1 MLEAGVQAPDFELP
15 DQDGNKVK
23 LSDFK
28 GKWVVLYFYPKDMT
42 PGCTTEAC
50 NFQEALPAFQ
60 NMEAVVL
67 GVSKDSVERHK
78 KFAEKHNLQFH
89 LLSDAE
95 GNVCETYGVWQEKN
109 MYGRKYMGINRS
121 TFLID
126 PDGKIARVYPKV
138 KVKTHHEEVM
148 NDLQKLKEGGKA

>member
-15 DQDGNKVK
+15 DQNGKTVK

-28 GKWVVLYFYPKDMT
+28 GKWIVLYFYPKDMT

-50 NFQEALPAFQ
+50 NFQESLPDFQ
-60 NMEAVVL
+60 SLDAVIL

-78 KFAEKHNLQFH
+78 KFADKYNLQFP

-95 GNVCETYGVWQEKN
+95 NNVCETYGVWVEKN

-126 PDGKIARVYPKV
+126 PQGKIAKVYPKV
-138 KVKTHHEEVM
+138 KVKIHHEEVKK
-148 NDLQKLKEGGKA
+148 DLQNLKKN